1 MAPPLTLEEYVKLPH
16 AFQLETRAQAA
27 RNRLSI
33 AAAEHS
39 DGNVFQ
45 FGSDESPAVIS
56 CLREHVSKR
65 DATIERERA
74 VALQT
79 SDKTLLK
86 CMLAKIGPHVSTFYN
101 KHGMRLSKRE
111 VSRMLNAQSLLLCR
125 VNDDTKVYMMG
136 GNETMHEATL
146 QCLQSGAPCIAT
158 LAFQGVCLAS
168 QQWSMEWALRN
179 ILIYPPKLLKPAT
192 LLPLVEAFDH
202 DDDGSGGD
210 DMLKEGFFQ
219 SNGLV
224 DDAHNDGSGVHGAGV
239 DGLDGD
245 GLGGGGQDG
254 GGQDGGG
261 LDGDSN
267 DENNE
272 IDDDEIDDDEN
283 DDDENDDNTIRAIL
297 PYPDASELFE
307 LPFDDANKKNWDD
320 W

>member
-33 AAAEHS
+33 AAAEHR
-39 DGNVFQ
+39 DENVFQ
-45 FGSDESPAVIS
+45 FGTDDSPAVIS
-56 CLREHVSKR
+56 CLREHVSEH
-65 DATIERERA
+65 DATIKRERA

-79 SDKTLLK
+79 SDKALLK
-86 CMLAKIGPHVSTFYN
+86 RMLAKIGPHVSTFYN

-136 GNETMHEATL
+136 ENETMHEATL

-158 LAFQGVCLAS
+158 LVFQGVCLAS

-192 LLPLVEAFDH
+192 LLPLVEAFD
-202 DDDGSGGD
+202 DDDGGGGD
-210 DMLKEGFFQ
+210 DHMLKEGFFQ
-219 SNGLV
+219 SGGLT
-224 DDAHNDGSGVHGAGV
+224 DDAHEDGGGVN
-239 DGLDGD
+239 GLDGD
-245 GLGGGGQDG
+245 GL
-254 GGQDGGG
+254 DGGG
-261 LDGDSN
+261 LDGGVDGDSLDATSIGDGN

-272 IDDDEIDDDEN
+272 NDDNEN
-283 DDDENDDNTIRAIL
+283 DDDENDDNTSSAIL
-297 PYPDASELFE
+297 PYPDASKLFE